1 MQFVLGLL
9 LFIAVAS
16 SILLMVVI
24 LLQEPKGG
32 GLAAALGGSGMEAIG
47 VNTGSVNKFTS
58 AVATVWVVACL
69 LHAVLMGTG
78 TAHQGGSNGD
88 APAAPGG
95 APGDG
100 DAPAPGDSGK

>member
-1 MQFVLGLL
+1 MEFILGIL
-9 LFIAVAS
+9 AVTAVVT

-58 AVATVWVVACL
+58 TVAAIWILTCL
-69 LHAVLMGTG
+69 AHAVLMDTG
-78 TAHQGGSNGD
+78 PSIQSKPDTDTPSEGE
-88 APAAPGG
+88 
-95 APGDG
+95 
-100 DAPAPGDSGK
+100 